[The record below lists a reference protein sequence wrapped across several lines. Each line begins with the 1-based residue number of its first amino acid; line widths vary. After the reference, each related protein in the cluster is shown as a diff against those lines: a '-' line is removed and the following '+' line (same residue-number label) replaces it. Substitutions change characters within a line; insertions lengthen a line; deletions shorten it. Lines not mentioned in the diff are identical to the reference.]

1 MIQEREGERTKER
14 KRDVLDG
21 VGGRE
26 VGGWEME
33 GGWVEWKLY
42 GRCWSCIKG
51 MNMKVRW
58 EEASINVR
66 SE

>member
-26 VGGWEME
+26 EELGVGRWKRDGLNGNST
-33 GGWVEWKLY
+33 GGV
-42 GRCWSCIKG
+42 GR
-51 MNMKVRW
+51 
-58 EEASINVR
+58 ASR
-66 SE
+66 A